1 MRLVEHHEGI
11 AQRAAAHVGKRGDLD
26 HAALHELIGA
36 LAIHHVKKGVVE
48 RTHVGVD
55 LFLEGTGQ
63 KAQVLPRLDN
73 RTRQDQTTHLMTL
86 ERGNGERHGQIGLTS
101 TGRTQAKRDGM
112 RADGIHVALLA
123 ERLGA
128 NGATAIRKQHII
140 AKRRSLVLTVA
151 QDGQAARDI
160 VGRQCASGSRLAKS
174 MLKKASHELDLV
186 RVTAHGDAVATGDH
200 VGANQALQRTKD
212 AVAGTQNARG
222 VNSPRNGKSNLRGFH
237 EPPCVHGPSRNH
249 RLR

>member
-1 MRLVEHHEGI
+1 MGLVEHHEGI

-48 RTHVGVD
+48 RTHVGID
-55 LFLEGTGQ
+55 LILEGTGQ

-73 RTRQDQTTHLMTL
+73 RTRQDQTAHLVTL
-86 ERGNGERHGQIGLTS
+86 ERGDGERHGQIGLTG

-112 RADGIHVALLA
+112 RADGIHIAFLT

-128 NGATAIRKQHII
+128 NDATAIRKQHVI
-140 AKRRSLVLTVA
+140 AKRRRLVFTVA

-160 VGRQCASGSRLAKS
+160 VGRQRASGRRLAKS
-174 MLKKASHELDLV
+174 MLEKARHELDLV
-186 RVTAHGDAVATGDH
+186 RVTAHGDTVATGDH
-200 VGANQALQRTKD
+200 VSANQALELTKD
-212 AVAGTQNARG
+212 AVAGAQNARG
-222 VNSPRNGKSNLRGFH
+222 VNTLGNGKSNLRGFH

>member
-48 RTHVGVD
+48 RTHIGVD

-63 KAQVLPRLDN
+63 KAQILPRLDN
-73 RTRQDQTTHLMTL
+73 RTRQDQTAHLVTL
-86 ERGNGERHGQIGLTS
+86 ERGNGERHGQIGLTG
-101 TGRTQAKRDGM
+101 TGGTKAKRDGM

-128 NGATAIRKQHII
+128 NGTTAIRKQHII

-151 QDGQAARDI
+151 QYGQAARDI
-160 VGRQCASGSRLAKS
+160 VGRQCASGGRFAKS
-174 MLKKASHELDLV
+174 MLEKTRHELDLV
-186 RVTAHGDAVATGDH
+186 RVTAHGDTVATGDH
-200 VGANQALQRTKD
+200 MGANQALERTKD
-212 AVAGTQNARG
+212 AVTGTQNARR
-222 VNSPRNGKSNLRGFH
+222 VNTLGNGKSNLRGFH